1 MNKIK
6 ENKTIAT
13 IVWRGRRKH
22 KAVAQENPQC
32 LILALSL
39 WKENLVQRIKPRE
52 KKKNSLIKFLCQNS
66 SLFHINQKK
75 EEIKMNEMVSNKQV
89 ILKECVSGFPKET
102 DMCIAT
108 SSIELKVPKGPNG
121 VLLKNLVCDLS
132 YATQNEK
139 IQGSY
144 VESFKPGLV
153 STFS

>member
-1 MNKIK
+1 MN
-6 ENKTIAT
+6 
-13 IVWRGRRKH
+13 G
-22 KAVAQENPQC
+22 
-32 LILALSL
+32 
-39 WKENLVQRIKPRE
+39 
-52 KKKNSLIKFLCQNS
+52 
-66 SLFHINQKK
+66 
-75 EEIKMNEMVSNKQV
+75 MVSNKQV

-108 SSIELKVPKGPNG
+108 SSIELKVPNG
-121 VLLKNLVCDLS
+121 VLLKNLFCGPS